1 VKVHPAA
8 GSPRISGGFLSRTQ
22 REPFQPPIEP
32 SGRIFSVSFAIL
44 YVPVFRRR
52 AKWIPLGFSRVFP
65 APKPASLYLFG
76 LRICRPDRLL
86 DRGGEAPPG
95 RCSSEGVPQGDCIS
109 EAPRLRRRT
118 RSMTPPGTPKS
129 GEFGKN
135 GTIRRFLRPIRALF
149 HYLTTVEKIRAN
161 RRYWTGD
168 LLSNGLWWAEMK

>member
-32 SGRIFSVSFAIL
+32 SGRFFSVSFAIL

-86 DRGGEAPPG
+86 DRGGEAPLG

-118 RSMTPPGTPKS
+118 RSMTPSRHSQIRGIQKKRYNKEIFAPDTGPVS
-129 GEFGKN
+129 FSHDSGKN
-135 GTIRRFLRPIRALF
+135 PG
-149 HYLTTVEKIRAN
+149 
-161 RRYWTGD
+161 
-168 LLSNGLWWAEMK
+168 